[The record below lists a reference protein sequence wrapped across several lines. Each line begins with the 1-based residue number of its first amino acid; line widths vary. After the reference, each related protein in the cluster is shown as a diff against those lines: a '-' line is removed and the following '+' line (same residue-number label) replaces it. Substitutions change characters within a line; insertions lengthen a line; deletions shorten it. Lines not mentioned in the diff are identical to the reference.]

1 MSLPGRLSRV
11 AVAIGGFLIFV
22 GVLMVV
28 SFALAFY
35 DLVKIPEEMLF
46 MWFLLLISLLN
57 VIAGILLAYNCE

>member
-28 SFALAFY
+28 SFTLAFY

-46 MWFLLLISLLN
+46 MWFLLIISLLN
-57 VIAGILLAYNCE
+57 IIAGILLAYNCE

>member
-1 MSLPGRLSRV
+1 MSLPGKLSRV

-35 DLVKIPEEMLF
+35 DLVMIPEEMLF
-46 MWFLLLISLLN
+46 IWFLLLISLLN